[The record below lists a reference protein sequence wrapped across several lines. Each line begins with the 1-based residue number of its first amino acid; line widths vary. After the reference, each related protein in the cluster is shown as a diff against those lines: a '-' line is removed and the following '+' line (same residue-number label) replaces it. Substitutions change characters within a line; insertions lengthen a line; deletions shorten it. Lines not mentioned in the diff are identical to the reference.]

1 VNTPGETPDFSHS
14 RPHSHPFPTPVGT
27 NAPLILARQ
36 ARDSLK
42 SIVLL
47 YLRLPNYHGNTVM
60 ELEWS
65 GAGNQLIRRV
75 QTSFKNTEAEC
86 KNL

>member
-1 VNTPGETPDFSHS
+1 MPGETPDFFHS

-27 NAPLILARQ
+27 NAPLVLARQ

-42 SIVLL
+42 TNVLL
-47 YLRLPNYHGNTVM
+47 YLRIPNYCGNTVM
-60 ELEWS
+60 ELGCS

-86 KNL
+86 KYL